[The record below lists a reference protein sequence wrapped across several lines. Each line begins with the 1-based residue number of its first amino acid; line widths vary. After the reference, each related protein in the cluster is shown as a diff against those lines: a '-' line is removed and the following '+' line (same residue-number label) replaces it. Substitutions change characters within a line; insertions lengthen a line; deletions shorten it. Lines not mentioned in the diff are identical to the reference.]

1 MGKIEKVP
9 ELPVMTTK
17 PAMSEHDTIAQV
29 RELLFG
35 GEKRSTEQRFTDTDD
50 KIEALRADM
59 LSRFSMLE
67 SRLAETERMLDNQH
81 NAAVEEIA
89 AAITDLGQRV
99 RKLVTVPRGR

>member
-1 MGKIEKVP
+1 MGKNEKVP
-9 ELPVMTTK
+9 EQPVVTAK

-50 KIEALRADM
+50 KMEALRADM

-99 RKLVTVPRGR
+99 RKLVTAPRGK